1 MIHVLL
7 ETYLGL
13 LLSMYSKIKGKYFSR
28 SMYEKNSS
36 LIITTWK
43 TQAILMDGRH
53 RLKGSNQSKV
63 SDALILSDDIN
74 QSSGSF
80 VFTISSQL

>member
-1 MIHVLL
+1 
-7 ETYLGL
+7 
-13 LLSMYSKIKGKYFSR
+13 MYSKMKGKRFSR
-28 SMYEKNSS
+28 SMYENNSS
-36 LIITTWK
+36 LIITTRK
-43 TQAILMDGRH
+43 TQGILMDGRH

-63 SDALILSDDIN
+63 SDAHILSDDIN